1 MTFHPT
7 KNPVFWQETA
17 DTCFAEERFEKAAE
31 AYLRVCELT
40 PGNAQAWAGRGKALM
55 HLEAYADAAD
65 CLERSLVIEPDNG
78 ENIALLGSIYEKLGI
93 ADKAAACMIRSGEL
107 SQ

>member
-7 KNPVFWQETA
+7 QNPLFWKETA
-17 DTCFAEERFEKAAE
+17 DACFAEERFEKAAE

-40 PGNAQAWAGRGKALM
+40 PGNANAWAGRGKALM
-55 HLEAYADAAD
+55 HLEQYINATD
-65 CLERSLVIEPDNG
+65 CLERSLAIVPDNA
-78 ENIALLGSIYEKLGI
+78 EILELLGI
-93 ADKAAACMIRSGEL
+93 AYQKLGNLDKAAACMIRSSEL

>member
-7 KNPVFWQETA
+7 KNPGFWQETA
-17 DTCFAEERFEKAAE
+17 EVCFAEERFEKAAE
-31 AYLRVCELT
+31 AYLRMCELT
-40 PGNAQAWAGRGKALM
+40 PGNASAWAGRGKALM
-55 HLEAYADAAD
+55 HLGQYAEAAD

-78 ENIALLGSIYEKLGI
+78 EIIALLGSAYQKLGN
-93 ADKAAACMIRSGEL
+93 ADKATACMIRSGEL